1 MCPVYMTPE
10 GRTWLLRH
18 TVSPGLLV
26 TRQHADAVPSGD
38 TTGLPHAPGHS
49 SPDADPRWRG
59 GCLYSRPTRAVRETC
74 TRATPLARGRPR

>member
-38 TTGLPHAPGHS
+38 ATALQTQTHTGGAAVSTL
-49 SPDADPRWRG
+49 DPRG
-59 GCLYSRPTRAVRETC
+59 QCVRCARE
-74 TRATPLARGRPR
+74 PHLLARGRPR